1 MHETRPVGL
10 PAFTIVWFGQLVSL
24 LGSAMSWFA
33 FTIWAWQTTG
43 EATALA
49 LVSFFSLGPTLLLSP
64 LAGALV
70 DRWNRKVV
78 MMISDLAT
86 GAGTVIVLVLYAAG
100 RLQIGHIYF
109 VAVVAGS
116 FQAFQFPA
124 YSAAVTMMLPKKHY
138 ARAEGMLGLASA
150 VSGILGPVLAAALLG
165 TIGLEKILLI
175 DIVTFLFAV
184 GTLLLIHVPQPAA
197 SAAGQRVRR
206 SLWQESLFGFRY
218 VMQRPGLWGL
228 QLISAAGNLF
238 SALGYTLIA
247 PMILARTA
255 GDTVVLGSV
264 QSAAAVGAAVG
275 GVLLILWG
283 GPRRRIH
290 GALAGWA
297 LASLLGRVLFGLG
310 TTLAAWSFFLFVS
323 GVVAP
328 LIAGS
333 DQAIWQA
340 KVAPDVQGR
349 VFATKQLLA
358 HGTVPIG
365 TLLAGLL
372 ADHLFEPAMMPG
384 GALAPTLGRLV
395 GTGAGA
401 GMALLL
407 VLAGVIEMAI
417 VLAGYAVPA
426 IRDVET
432 LLPDHAAGAEA
443 PLPMGLGA

>member
-1 MHETRPVGL
+1 MGM
-10 PAFTIVWFGQLVSL
+10 PAFTVVWIGQLVSL

-43 EATALA
+43 TATALA
-49 LVSFFSLGPTLLLSP
+49 LVSFFSFGPTLLLSP

-78 MMISDLAT
+78 MMLSDLAT
-86 GAGTVIVLVLYAAG
+86 GAGTVIVLLLYVTG

-109 VAVVAGS
+109 VALLAGS

-138 ARAEGMLGLASA
+138 ARAEGMLGLAA
-150 VSGILGPVLAAALLG
+150 AASGILGPVLGAALLG
-165 TIGLEKILLI
+165 TIGLEAVLLI
-175 DIVTFLFAV
+175 DIATFLFAV
-184 GTLLLIHVPQPAA
+184 GTLLLIQIPQPPAM
-197 SAAGQRVRR
+197 AAGDRGRGSIWR
-206 SLWQESLFGFRY
+206 ESLYGFRY
-218 VMQRPGLWGL
+218 VFERPGLWGL
-228 QLISAAGNLF
+228 QLLFAGGNLF
-238 SALGYTLIA
+238 NSLGYTLIA

-255 GDTVVLGSV
+255 GDNVALGSV
-264 QSAAAVGAAVG
+264 QSAGAIGATVG

-297 LASLLGRVLFGLG
+297 LASLLGRVFLGLG
-310 TTLAAWSFFLFVS
+310 STLVIWSLFLFLS

-328 LIAGS
+328 FITGS

-349 VFATKQLLA
+349 VFATKHLLSQ
-358 HGTVPIG
+358 GTVPIG

-384 GALAPTLGRLV
+384 GSLAATFGGLV
-395 GTGAGA
+395 GTGPGA

-407 VLAGVIEMAI
+407 VLVGAVETVLI
-417 VLAGYAVPA
+417 LAGYAVPA
-426 IRDVET
+426 VRNVET
-432 LLPDHAAGAEA
+432 LLPDHAIEVASPVGFHA
-443 PLPMGLGA
+443 

>member
-1 MHETRPVGL
+1 MHKTRPMGI

-43 EATALA
+43 KATALA

-70 DRWNRKVV
+70 DRWNRKAV

-86 GAGTVIVLVLYAAG
+86 GAGTVIVLLLYVTG

-109 VAVVAGS
+109 VAVLAGS

-150 VSGILGPVLAAALLG
+150 VSGILGPVVAAALLG
-165 TIGLEKILLI
+165 IIGLEKILVI
-175 DIVTFLFAV
+175 DIITFLFAV
-184 GTLLLIHVPQPAA
+184 GTLLLIHIPQPAA
-197 SAAGQRVRR
+197 TEAGAQGRG
-206 SLWQESLFGFRY
+206 SIWQESLYGFRY
-218 VMQRPGLWGL
+218 VLGRPGLWGL
-228 QLISAAGNLF
+228 QLIFAAGNLF
-238 SALGYTLIA
+238 NSLGYTLIA

-255 GDTVVLGSV
+255 GDTVALGSV
-264 QSAAAVGAAVG
+264 QSAAAVGATVG
-275 GVLLILWG
+275 GALLILWG

-297 LASLLGRVLFGLG
+297 LATLLGRVFLGLG
-310 TTLAAWSFFLFVS
+310 TTLTIWSLFLFLS

-328 LIAGS
+328 FITGS

-349 VFATKQLLA
+349 VFATKQLLSQ
-358 HGTVPIG
+358 GTVPIG

-372 ADHLFEPAMMPG
+372 ADRVFEPAMMPG
-384 GALAPTLGRLV
+384 GGLATIFGGLV

-407 VLAGVIEMAI
+407 IVVGVIEMVL

-426 IRDVET
+426 VRDVES
-432 LLPDHAAGAEA
+432 LLPDHAVEVG
-443 PLPMGLGA
+443 PPVGLHA